1 MTCISI
7 LYELIFFSLKN
18 NFVGCFYS
26 LYNCAYL
33 SCFVSQNQP
42 IIFSAPILKLLSSS
56 ISLKFSPCSMDSTPP
71 SSKIMKTS
79 GVKKGGRL
87 ESWFPEEDENIENT
101 YMKQVERLSTIRSSF
116 YSIG

>member
-1 MTCISI
+1 
-7 LYELIFFSLKN
+7 
-18 NFVGCFYS
+18 
-26 LYNCAYL
+26 
-33 SCFVSQNQP
+33 
-42 IIFSAPILKLLSSS
+42 
-56 ISLKFSPCSMDSTPP
+56 MDSTPP